1 MGSISIMETSFLVDK
16 NVLNAILKMSNSSA
30 RPAPVVIPT
39 TQTILFNAL
48 SVELAK
54 TVKLASKQ
62 I

>member
-1 MGSISIMETSFLVDK
+1 METLFLVDK